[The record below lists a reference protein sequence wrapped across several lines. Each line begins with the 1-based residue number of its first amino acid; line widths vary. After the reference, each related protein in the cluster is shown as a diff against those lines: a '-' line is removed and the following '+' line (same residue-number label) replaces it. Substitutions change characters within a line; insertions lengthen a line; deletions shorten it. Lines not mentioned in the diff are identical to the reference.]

1 MGHNHL
7 TQDLFYNR
15 VWDTSCNLLD
25 AALKG
30 KSRIGHRVPVIYL
43 CEGMADWELEA
54 AAPQRQ
60 DHSTHLSLGKELQF
74 KTGSSE
80 FTQLLQHEVEKS

>member
-25 AALKG
+25 ASLKG
-30 KSRIGHRVPVIYL
+30 KSRIGHSVPVIYP
-43 CEGMADWELEA
+43 CEGVADWELEA

-60 DHSTHLSLGKELQF
+60 DHTSHLQLGKELQF
-74 KTGSSE
+74 KTGSTL